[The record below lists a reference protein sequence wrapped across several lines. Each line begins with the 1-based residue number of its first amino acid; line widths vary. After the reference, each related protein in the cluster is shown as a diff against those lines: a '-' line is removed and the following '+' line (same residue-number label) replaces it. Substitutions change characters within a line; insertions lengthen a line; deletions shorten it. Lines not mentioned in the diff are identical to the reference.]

1 MKLKKSLLALI
12 LAASMLIGTA
22 CGTPSEIPDISDSLP
37 SQSDNISN
45 ISEEETSES
54 AQTSEATAEI
64 KETEPEESSDNSE
77 TTTIIESTD
86 TTYDEQTTA
95 EMQNEVTEVQTVLE
109 TEAAATTTTTT
120 TAAATEAVTTT
131 PTATT
136 AAAAATTE
144 AAATAATTAVTTTEA
159 AATTATTVVTTT
171 EATAAAAE
179 ETTVTEALPSNAAMR
194 NMTTVQI
201 VKEMGLGINLGNT
214 MEACGDWIDSSG
226 GVQAY
231 ETAWGSPVITEEI
244 INGYAKCGFGVL
256 RIPVAWS
263 NLMGNNY
270 TINSDYMARVKQIV
284 DWTINSGMYAIV
296 NIHYDSGWWEKFPTE
311 KDECMK
317 KYTRIWEQI
326 SDAFKDYSDK
336 LMFESLNEEGGW
348 QSVWN
353 KYSGGTAGKAES
365 FGLLNEINQKFV
377 DTVRASGGNNALRHL
392 LIAGYN
398 TDIEL
403 TCDSAFVMPKDSANR
418 CAVSVHYY
426 TPALF
431 CILEEDADWGKA
443 QSKWGSSAEI
453 KELQKYMD
461 MVKKNF
467 VDKGIPVIIGEYGAP
482 TRNKEIESI
491 RLFVSSVAKEAYA
504 RDMCPVLWD
513 VTNHFY
519 DRQKCGFIDN
529 VLLEQIMAAKQ

>member
-12 LAASMLIGTA
+12 LAATMLIGTA
-22 CGTPSEIPDISDSLP
+22 CGTASEVPDISDGLP
-37 SQSDNISN
+37 SQSDN

-54 AQTSEATAEI
+54 AKTSEATAEI
-64 KETEPEESSDNSE
+64 KETEPEESSDSSE
-77 TTTIIESTD
+77 TTTNSESTD
-86 TTYDEQTTA
+86 TTYEEEQTSA
-95 EMQNEVTEVQTVLE
+95 ETQNEETQAETVSE
-109 TEAAATTTTTT
+109 TEETAATTTTAATTEAVTTT
-120 TAAATEAVTTT
+120 TAAATAA
-131 PTATT
+131 TAT
-136 AAAAATTE
+136 AAAATT
-144 AAATAATTAVTTTEA
+144 A
-159 AATTATTVVTTT
+159 ATTVVTTT
-171 EATAAAAE
+171 EATTTTAE
-179 ETTVTEALPSNAAMR
+179 ETTVTEASPSNASMR
-194 NMTTVQI
+194 DMTTAQI

-214 MEACGDWIDSSG
+214 MEACGDWINKNG
-226 GVQAY
+226 GVRAY
-231 ETAWGSPVITEEI
+231 ETAWGSPVITEDMI
-244 INGYAKCGFGVL
+244 KGYANCGFGVL

-263 NLMGNNY
+263 NLMDSNY

-296 NIHYDSGWWEKFPTE
+296 NIHYDSGWWEKFPTQ

-326 SDAFKDYSDK
+326 SYAFKDYGDK

-348 QSVWN
+348 QSMWN
-353 KYSGGTAGKAES
+353 RYSGSTAGKAES

-377 DTVRASGGNNALRHL
+377 DIVRASGGNNSLRHL

-426 TPALF
+426 TPASF

-443 QSKWGSSAEI
+443 KSTWGSSAEI

-461 MVKKNF
+461 MVKKSF
-467 VDKGIPVIIGEYGAP
+467 VDKGIPVIIGEYGTA
-482 TRNKEIESI
+482 TKNKDTESI
-491 RLFVSSVAKEAYA
+491 RLFLSSVAKEAYS

-513 VTNHFY
+513 TTNVFY
-519 DRQKCGFIDN
+519 DRQKCGFIDS
-529 VLLEQIMAAKQ
+529 VLLERIMAAKK